1 MLTTLAIEGYRSIRS
16 LVLPLSPLT
25 VVTGANGSGKSSLY
39 RSLRLLGAAA
49 REGAI
54 RALAAEGGF
63 PGTLWAGPEAGAPT
77 SGPVQGTVRKGPIA
91 LRLGFGSDAAGFG
104 YAMDLGIPIPATT
117 MFGADPEIK
126 AEAVWGGSVLRNGSL
141 VCERRGA
148 I

>member
-1 MLTTLAIEGYRSIRS
+1 MLTTLAIDGYRSIRS

-63 PGTLWAGPEAGAPT
+63 PGTLWAGPESGAPT
-77 SGPVQGTVRKGPIA
+77 SGPVQGTVRK
-91 LRLGFGSDAAGFG
+91 
-104 YAMDLGIPIPATT
+104 
-117 MFGADPEIK
+117 
-126 AEAVWGGSVLRNGSL
+126 
-141 VCERRGA
+141 
-148 I
+148 